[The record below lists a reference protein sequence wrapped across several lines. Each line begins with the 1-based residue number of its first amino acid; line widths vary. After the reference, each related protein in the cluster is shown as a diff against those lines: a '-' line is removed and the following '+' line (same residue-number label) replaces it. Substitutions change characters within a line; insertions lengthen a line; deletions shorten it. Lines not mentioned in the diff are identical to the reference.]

1 MKKIILDEVYYSSY
15 LNYIK
20 LSLKFD
26 SVRAISSRY
35 DKHIKP
41 FFGQKNIFEISKK
54 DVVEW
59 EQKIDSLLKSYSY
72 KKSIYVALIGI
83 LNYCIKF
90 FELDKNVASEVG
102 FIIKEKSIEKTSDFW
117 TIKEFKKFIKEVKE
131 PVYKTYF
138 KFIFFT
144 GVRLGESIALTFND
158 YDKGYIQINKTKT
171 RGRTHSPKTKS
182 SNRTFKIDLKLRFE
196 LLKLKYYYIKNF
208 ENAKGFIEFI
218 KKFKTFD
225 KNKFLFG
232 YNKSLSESNI
242 TRYKNHYCK
251 VANVKQIRIHDFRHS
266 HITMCMNSNVS
277 IKATCT
283 RVGHKNPSTTLDIY
297 THLQKKDENRLVL
310 KIFFKRLF

>member
-1 MKKIILDEVYYSSY
+1 MKEIILDEAYTSY
-15 LNYIK
+15 LDYIK

-26 SVRAISSRY
+26 SVRTISSRY
-35 DKHIKP
+35 DIYIKP
-41 FFGQKNIFEISKK
+41 YFGQKNIFEISKQNVL
-54 DVVEW
+54 DW

-72 KKSIYVALIGI
+72 KKSIFIALVGV

-90 FELDKNVASEVG
+90 FDLDKNVASEVG
-102 FIIKEKSIEKTSDFW
+102 FIIKEKSIVKTSDFW

-131 PVYKTYF
+131 PIYKTYF
-138 KFIFFT
+138 KFIFYT
-144 GVRLGESIALTFND
+144 GVRLGESIALTFDD
-158 YDKGYIQINKTKT
+158 YSKGYIQISKTKT

-196 LLKLKYYYIKNF
+196 LLKLKYYYIKHF
-208 ENAKGFIEFI
+208 ENAKGFIEII

-225 KNKFLFG
+225 NEKFIFG

-251 VANVKQIRIHDFRHS
+251 VAGVKQIRIHDFRHS
-266 HITMCMNSNVS
+266 HITMCMDSGVS
-277 IKATCT
+277 IKATCD

-297 THLQKKDENRLVL
+297 THFQKKDENRLVL